1 MSKEYNEYLVEH
13 RINVGKAFYWIQN
26 NLPGLLKGDIELER
40 QITADHDLSKSSVE
54 EYQAYDDYFYGK
66 NVSSAVKDA
75 FNKAWLMHIHSN
87 PHHWQYWML
96 FNDDPEEG
104 DILIDIPYNYILEM
118 ICDWWSF
125 SFKKGN
131 LYEIFD
137 WYNER
142 VDKIKISPKT
152 KTQVKYILGEIHKK
166 LEELNV

>member
-13 RINVGKAFYWIQN
+13 RANVGNAFYWIQN
-26 NLPGLLKGDIELER
+26 NLPGLLNGDVELER
-40 QITADHDLSKSSVE
+40 QITADHDLSKSSLE
-54 EYQAYDDYFYGK
+54 EYKAYDDYFYGK
-66 NVSSAVKDA
+66 NVSSAVKES

-96 FNDDPEEG
+96 VNDDPKEG
-104 DILIDIPYNYILEM
+104 NILIDMPYNYILEM

-125 SFKKGN
+125 SFKQGN
-131 LYEIFD
+131 LYGIFD